1 MTKSFRN
8 KAVRFS
14 WLIPPLHA
22 FWKANSFSLVTGK
35 NVDFSILF
43 YWKLL
48 CISGSIGKSY

>member
-35 NVDFSILF
+35 NVDFSTCFTGNF
-43 YWKLL
+43 YVLL
-48 CISGSIGKSY
+48 VP